1 MLLLFNVILSLLSI
15 GIIFLD
21 LYCFAIPRFVS
32 LFSIVALLA
41 IIVLELIKENRR
53 WKKILFTIINILVIV
68 FVFLGTYCNPYRNSL
83 TKRKINLD
91 ENCKSAYNQTLTYRE
106 AKSDLDMAIYHLKH
120 VHPMFIHGLSD
131 DVKQLYKQAIL
142 NLKANNNITV
152 NDLCKEIE
160 TIYSCLGDGHTSV
173 WAWYYDTHTLK
184 YMDKHYLNK
193 DKIVAV
199 NGITIEEIFNKNRQ
213 YFSFETE
220 ESGMLRVAECLQ
232 TLENLDYL
240 GFNVDNGITYTYVNI
255 NGEQFQ
261 ETYYKNDFLTP
272 NDYWAYNDTDNSRF
286 NNANNSNEF
295 VRYEIMPDKNL
306 AVLTLDSCD
315 YNDYYKKCLSDMFN
329 EVKNKGIGNVCV
341 DVRSNSGGASRV
353 INEFLR
359 YINIDSYR
367 NITCDVRLGIF
378 MLHASERDAELENN
392 RYEDLVFNGNVYIL
406 TSTYSYSSAMDFAM
420 FISDNHI
427 GTVIGETPGNKANCY
442 GDVLSFKLKN
452 SDLLLRISFK
462 KWYRIDKSNTDE
474 FVEPNIKCK
483 SEDALQTLIEH
494 LNNQ

>member
-1 MLLLFNVILSLLSI
+1 MLLLFNVILSLLYI
-15 GIIFLD
+15 GVIFLD

-32 LFSIVALLA
+32 LLSIVALFA
-41 IIVLELIKENRR
+41 VIVLELIKEKHR
-53 WKKILFTIINILVIV
+53 WKKMLFTIINILVIV
-68 FVFLGTYCNPYRNSL
+68 FVFFGTYCNPYRNSL

-91 ENCKSAYNQTLTYRE
+91 ELCKSAYNQTLTYRD
-106 AKSDLDMAIYHLKH
+106 AKSDLYMAIYHLKH

-152 NDLCKEIE
+152 NDLRKEIE

-173 WAWYYDTHTLK
+173 RAWYYDAHTLK

-193 DKIVAV
+193 DRIVAV
-199 NGITIEEIFNKNRQ
+199 NGLTIEEIFNTNRQ

-220 ESGMLRVAECLQ
+220 EYGMLCVEECLQ
-232 TLENLDYL
+232 TLEDLDYL

-261 ETYYKNDFLTP
+261 ETYYKNDFLTY
-272 NDYWAYNDTDNSRF
+272 NDYWAYNDPDNSRF
-286 NNANNSNEF
+286 NNANYSNEF

-306 AVLTLDSCD
+306 AVLTLDTCD
-315 YNDYYKKCLSDMFN
+315 YNDYYKKCLFDMFN

-341 DVRSNSGGASRV
+341 DVRNNSGGDARV
-353 INEFLR
+353 INEFLS

-367 NITCDVRLGIF
+367 GLTVDTRFGIF
-378 MLHASERDAELENN
+378 IKHFSEEKAKRKNY

-406 TSTYSYSSAMDFAM
+406 TSTYSFSSAMDFAM
-420 FISDNHI
+420 YISDNHI
-427 GTVIGETPGNKANCY
+427 GTVIGEAPGNKASCY
-442 GDVLSFKLKN
+442 GDALKFKLKN
-452 SDLLLRISFK
+452 SDLLLNISFK
-462 KWYRIDKSNTDE
+462 KWYRIDKSNPDE
-474 FVEPNIKCK
+474 FVEPDIKCK